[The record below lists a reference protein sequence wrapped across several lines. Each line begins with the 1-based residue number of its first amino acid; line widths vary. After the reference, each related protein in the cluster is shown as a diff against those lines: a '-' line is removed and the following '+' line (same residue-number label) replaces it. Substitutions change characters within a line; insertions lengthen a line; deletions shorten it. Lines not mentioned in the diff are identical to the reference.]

1 MLNDADAL
9 EALKRLPLLKSIED
23 KLWDTLTAH
32 MSFRLLAK
40 GETLFSA
47 GRESQNLYMI
57 VDGEV
62 SLHMPCNSTSCET
75 FFLQTR
81 TEGNTA
87 GDFAVLN
94 GGEHLVSA
102 IAVKPSCVAQ
112 FPRFAFEKLVDIDS
126 GILAHVYDVAAEL
139 SRRVTLVRAYL
150 KLFGDVSH
158 GMMEALL
165 EKSTIKHYHSGQTLF
180 KAGDEPDGL
189 HVIISGKLIV
199 ETISPNG
206 VRRRLPDVEAPE
218 TVGEL
223 ALLANSQRS
232 ATVAAAREST
242 VALLGR
248 EDFDSLIASQAP
260 MLMCLSRLIVRRHVE
275 NVRQQVTSTA
285 VDRNFVVVP
294 LDSRLPLLRFVL
306 QLKNA
311 LRETGSAFTLNS
323 RSFDTLY
330 GRTGASLTEFD
341 DIFNSAIAEWLDDK
355 ENRFDSLVYVADKTW
370 TTWTRRCINRADRII
385 LVASAK
391 QNNSAELREIEHQLN
406 VLFDGAHIRPSIDL
420 LLLHPVDTDRPRHT
434 ARWLECRELDAYYH
448 VRLNDNMHFGRL
460 ARRITNAARGL
471 VLSGGGARGYAHLGV
486 HRLIEEQNI
495 NLDYIGGS
503 SMGALLGASIAM
515 GHSYADIKTLS
526 AMFANKQALFDYTL
540 PLASMM
546 KSAKLSYFC
555 RRVYGEQR
563 IEDLWTPFFCV
574 SSNLAD
580 GKEVVHDRGP
590 LWKIIRTTVALPGI
604 FSPVPTANGDLLIDG
619 AVLNT
624 FPVEI
629 MKQRLGGKGF
639 MIGVNVS
646 QLSEQFN
653 YYDFGTTLSGWRVF
667 LSRINPFEPT
677 IKIPRIVETLLRS
690 TDIKSIERL
699 NAACALL
706 DVLVEPNVRAI
717 SLLDFKSYELI
728 SQIGY
733 EEAISVFSRHGL
745 CKITLAGEEETSAI
759 ASQAINEALPQE

>member
-9 EALKRLPLLKSIED
+9 TALKKLPLLKSIDET
-23 KLWDTLTAH
+23 LWDNLSAH
-32 MSFRLLAK
+32 ISFRSLAR
-40 GETLFSA
+40 GEALFIA
-47 GRESQNLYMI
+47 GQESQNLYMI
-57 VDGEV
+57 VDGEL
-62 SLHMPCNSTSCET
+62 SLNMPCSSASCET

-81 TEGNTA
+81 VEGNTA

-102 IAVKPSCVAQ
+102 IAAKASCVAQ

-150 KLFGDVSH
+150 DLFGDLSH
-158 GMMEALL
+158 EMMEALL
-165 EKSTIKHYHSGQTLF
+165 EKSTIKHYRSGQTLF
-180 KAGDEPDGL
+180 ESGDEPDGL
-189 HVIISGKLIV
+189 HVIVSGKLVV
-199 ETISPNG
+199 EAIGANG
-206 VRRRLPDVEAPE
+206 ERRRLPDVEAPE

-223 ALLANSQRS
+223 ALLTDAKRS
-232 ATVAAAREST
+232 ATVTAAREST

-248 EDFDSLIASQAP
+248 NDFDELIASQAP
-260 MLMCLSRLIVRRHVE
+260 MLMRLSQLIVRRHVE

-285 VDRNFVVVP
+285 ADRNFVLVP

-311 LRETGSAFTLNS
+311 LRELGSAFTLNS

-370 TTWTRRCINRADRII
+370 TNWTRRCVNRADRII

-391 QNNSAELREIEHQLN
+391 QNNSAELRDIEHQLN
-406 VLFDGAHIRPSIDL
+406 SLFDGAHVRPRIDL
-420 LLLHPVDTDRPRHT
+420 LLLHPIDTDVPRNT

-448 VRLNDNMHFGRL
+448 VRLNDNRHFGRL
-460 ARRITNAARGL
+460 ARRITNIATGL

-495 NLDYIGGS
+495 KLDYIGGS
-503 SMGALLGASIAM
+503 SMGALLGASMAM
-515 GHSYADIKTLS
+515 GHSFADIKKLS
-526 AMFANKQALFDYTL
+526 ATFANKRALFDYTL

-574 SSNLAD
+574 SSNLSD
-580 GKEVVHDRGP
+580 GNEVIHDRGP
-590 LWKIIRTTVALPGI
+590 LWKIIRTTISLPGI

-629 MKQRLGGKGF
+629 MKRKLGGKGF
-639 MIGVNVS
+639 IIGVNVS
-646 QLSEQFN
+646 QISEQFN
-653 YYDFGTTLSGWRVF
+653 YYDFGTTLSGWRIF
-667 LSRINPFEPT
+667 LSRINPFEQS

-699 NAACALL
+699 NAECALL
-706 DVLVEPNVRAI
+706 DVLVEPNVRSI

-733 EEAISVFSRHGL
+733 EEASKVFLRYGICEAIPASEENTT
-745 CKITLAGEEETSAI
+745 TLSSNPA
-759 ASQAINEALPQE
+759 